1 MQPASSVTP
10 ADIRQR
16 RQRAV
21 RNIMLSCVAVLIV
34 GQLLIA
40 ALSLAAL
47 LRLGADSTVDRLSLV
62 AGRTAGQI
70 QAGLNLGKPLPQYFG
85 LSLVFD
91 RLQQDIPD
99 LQAAAV
105 VLDDGAVL
113 ASVGPAMSP
122 GRLLRDLRQGAAHA
136 SESSSRG
143 LRLALPLVE
152 PQGGR
157 RGALIVQVDK
167 PGLPEGATLWENL
180 RFLALVTTLAAG
192 LMALVIRR
200 MPVHSL
206 AMAGWVRMAVPVA
219 VMLVAQGLY
228 TFHTVQDFRNIWQAV
243 IEENARVIG
252 QGLEKD
258 LEKVLGYGIELSRLR
273 GVEKPMQRALDA
285 FPLLGGMSLQADDG
299 RELVRVGTV
308 GNGTP
313 LLRFPLEAG
322 ARGPSLGALVLHSDD
337 GAMRAAV
344 RARML
349 DAATIAVVAMV
360 AAMELMLMLQVLMD
374 RAFSAGSRS
383 GAPAT
388 VAGSPAVS
396 GGGATPHGP
405 AGVPLQ
411 PDDPSRLGMVARP
424 VMFAFLFAMALPL
437 GFLPLYARSL
447 LHGGGDEGVAALLV
461 ALPTAAE
468 MAAGLMMALLAG
480 RLIDRGGWM
489 RPSAWGMVLAVLGNL
504 ACAWAESLW
513 TLTLARALA
522 GLGYGLVWM
531 ALQGFVV
538 KLGHPGYRGRNMT
551 ALIAGLFAGHMT
563 GAAVGGML
571 ASQLGHRPVFLVGA
585 LMVLVS
591 AVALRTLL
599 WPYRSLNAART
610 ATTPA
615 GAPTGSPAVAIS
627 LRGLLSDRGYV
638 ALLLGSVVPFSIA
651 QVGLLSYALP
661 LYFDA
666 LGASTADVG
675 RVIMLYG
682 FCVIYIGPLLGRMT
696 DGSRHWKQWIAAGG
710 LVGASGLLLLYWTPG
725 LAGVTLAVL
734 LLAVASCLAGAAQA
748 PYMLA
753 RDSVQAYGA
762 AGATGI
768 MRGADKFG
776 QMLGPLVVGALFA
789 GVGMAAAL
797 VWTGILYLLGTLL
810 FWRLAPDEGGAP
822 PAGPD
827 GFKSPAEAAGPS
839 GE

>member
-1 MQPASSVTP
+1 MQQASVNRVDTKL
-10 ADIRQR
+10 RQR
-16 RQRAV
+16 RAI
-21 RNIMLSCVAVLIV
+21 RNAILSCVAVLVV

-47 LRLGADSTVDRLSLV
+47 LRLGTDSVVDRLSLI

-70 QAGLNLGKPLPQYFG
+70 QAGLQLGKPLGQYFG

-91 RLQQDIPD
+91 RLHQDIPE

-105 VLDDGAVL
+105 VLDDGTVL
-113 ASVGPAMSP
+113 ASDGLDIAPA
-122 GRLLRDLRQGAAHA
+122 RLLRELRQGGARA
-136 SESSSRG
+136 SESTAQS
-143 LRLALPLVE
+143 LRLALPLAE

-157 RGALIVQVDK
+157 KGALIIQVEK
-167 PGLPEGATLWENL
+167 PGLPEGATFWDNL
-180 RFLALVTTLAAG
+180 GFLAATTAGAAL

-206 AMAGWVRMAVPVA
+206 AMAGWMRMAVPLV
-219 VMLVAQGLY
+219 VMLAAQAIY
-228 TFHTVQDFRNIWQAV
+228 TVHTVKDFRAIWQAV

-252 QGLEKD
+252 EGLEKD
-258 LEKVLGYGIELSRLR
+258 LEKVLGYGIELERLR
-273 GVEKPMQRALDA
+273 GVEKPMERALHA
-285 FPLLGGMSLQADDG
+285 FPLLGGMSLQMADG
-299 RELVRVGTV
+299 RELARVGSVSHLGDT
-308 GNGTP
+308 
-313 LLRFPLEAG
+313 LDFPLERVSG
-322 ARGPSLGALVLHSDD
+322 GPVVGKLVLHADD
-337 GAMRAAV
+337 AAMRAAV
-344 RARML
+344 RARAL

-360 AAMELMLMLQVLMD
+360 AAIELMLMLQVLMD
-374 RAFSAGSRS
+374 RAFS
-383 GAPAT
+383 GAPRD
-388 VAGSPAVS
+388 
-396 GGGATPHGP
+396 GGA
-405 AGVPLQ
+405 PL
-411 PDDPSRLGMVARP
+411 DDPSRLGMVGRP

-447 LHGGGDEGVAALLV
+447 LLTGWDDGAAAMLV

-468 MAAGLMMALLAG
+468 MAAGLVTALLAG
-480 RLIDRGGWM
+480 RLIDRRGWVK
-489 RPSAWGMVLAVLGNL
+489 PCAWGMFLAVLGNL
-504 ACAWAESLW
+504 ACAWAD
-513 TLTLARALA
+513 TLFTLALARALA

-538 KLGHPGYRGRNMT
+538 TLGHARYRGRNMT

-571 ASQLGHRPVFLVGA
+571 ANQLGPRPVFLVGA
-585 LMVLVS
+585 LMVLV
-591 AVALRTLL
+591 AALALRTLL
-599 WPYRSLNAART
+599 WPYRGQSGPVAMPAAGRVSGASLKA
-610 ATTPA
+610 
-615 GAPTGSPAVAIS
+615 
-627 LRGLLSDRGYV
+627 LLSDKGYV

-682 FCVIYIGPLLGRMT
+682 FCVIYIGPLLGRLT
-696 DGSRHWKQWIAAGG
+696 DGSQNWKHWIAAGG
-710 LVGASGLLLLYWTPG
+710 LVGAGGLLMLQWVPG
-725 LAGVTLAVL
+725 LWGVSAAVL

-753 RDSVQAYGA
+753 RESVQAYGA
-762 AGATGI
+762 ASATGL

-797 VWTGILYLLGTLL
+797 VLTGVMYLLGTLF
-810 FWRLAPDEGGAP
+810 FWRVGPREAPVKP
-822 PAGPD
+822 
-827 GFKSPAEAAGPS
+827 K
-839 GE
+839 